1 MLVLL
6 FLCLSLFLS
15 LLFPPFS
22 FFLSY
27 VADLAVDWI
36 HDKLYWSDSGSK
48 RIEEVDLH
56 TNERRI
62 VVQLD
67 SGSNPVG
74 LAVYPTMEHG

>member
-1 MLVLL
+1 MLVP
-6 FLCLSLFLS
+6 CLSLFLS
-15 LLFPPFS
+15 LLFPHLSRSFS
-22 FFLSY
+22 LMY